1 MSDRKGSLYYMT
13 VNEFFSEFM
22 KSKLM
27 TNPSNFEVI
36 VISKDIIADQRYTK
50 YNNTMYESRYDNI
63 NFALELFPNM
73 QVLEYLYG
81 ASIDDFAL
89 RYKTQLS
96 YNDQMKILCSI
107 VDLVVNDGVD
117 VIMICSNIETR
128 MYYMDILADYM
139 YDSFGIIVNKYSETK
154 GSESEFDYGNFDKI
168 RLALRFHIENLGFVD
183 DTVDTFFNTFVKDM
197 AEEYRQLLMKKSI
210 DELFVIGTNR
220 GVYVNR
226 HKPKEFIVD
235 HILKNIMGEK
245 EQ

>member
-1 MSDRKGSLYYMT
+1 MSEKKGSLYYMT

-27 TNPSNFEVI
+27 KDPSNFEVI

-63 NFALELFPNM
+63 NFALDLFPNM

-81 ASIDDFAL
+81 ASLDDFAL

-96 YNDQMKILCSI
+96 YNDQMKTLCSI
-107 VDLVVNDGVD
+107 VDLVVNDGID
-117 VIMICSNIETR
+117 VIMVCSNIE
-128 MYYMDILADYM
+128 MKMNYMDILADYM
-139 YDSFGIIVNKYSETK
+139 YDSFGIIANNYKESK
-154 GSESEFDYGNFDKI
+154 GSTDEFDYGDWAKI
-168 RLALRFHIENLGFVD
+168 KLALKFHIENLGFVD
-183 DTVDTFFNTFVKDM
+183 DTVNEFFNTFVKDM
-197 AEEYRQLLMKKSI
+197 ADEYRQLLMKKSI
-210 DELFVIGTNR
+210 DELFVIGTNK

-235 HILKNIMGEK
+235 HILKKIMGDK
-245 EQ
+245 E